1 MIETKLK
8 AKMQAWK
15 AVSTWM
21 GLKSSVYQRKK
32 KNRNQHEVQL

>member
-8 AKMQAWK
+8 AKMQALK

-32 KNRNQHEVQL
+32 NRNQYEVQL